1 MKKIILFTILSTFL
15 FSETIDITP
24 PNFKN
29 MNNYNSNVKRTN
41 SSNNNNTIIISD
53 NSKDTTKAISSNVIG
68 PVQENQK
75 TDNNTNV
82 NSQPDNKNE
91 NNEVD
96 NTSKTNKQT
105 ITTYE
110 KTVSSDVIDNNG
122 VEKVDNCTF
131 LVKSV
136 YENSYEKG
144 YEKGTIN
151 SKYEIENLLIGMKEF
166 LDDIFMIKQYYIEGI
181 VEPPF
186 INFDNDSNILD
197 GGKRYVKKEGEYSIV
212 KPAKF
217 KQPLKWEDFLLT
229 GFLKE
234 PEYKFDYVFNIAKS
248 CVIDDEKIK
257 ENFLNG
263 YEYSR
268 KENIVLYSER
278 LRKLKDYMLKLNLY
292 QRLYLSKKILPPV
305 ITPMVTPIKTQ
316 EDNLLISEEQYVIV
330 KPAQFN
336 PLYKSWLNFV
346 VENNNKTTVNK
357 RK

>member
-1 MKKIILFTILSTFL
+1 MKKIIIFTILSTIL
-15 FSETIDITP
+15 LAETIDITP
-24 PNFKN
+24 PSFKN
-29 MNNYNSNVKRTN
+29 MNNYNANVK
-41 SSNNNNTIIISD
+41 SSSSKQPIIINNNYNNTD
-53 NSKDTTKAISSNVIG
+53 NNTTKTISSNVVDG
-68 PVQENQK
+68 NEQNNKNSQQTNNANTNTTVNKVE
-75 TDNNTNV
+75 TDN
-82 NSQPDNKNE
+82 SNKNAP
-91 NNEVD
+91 
-96 NTSKTNKQT
+96 KTIATYDKT
-105 ITTYE
+105 I
-110 KTVSSDVIDNNG
+110 SSDVIDNNG
-122 VEKVDNCTF
+122 VDKVDNCTY
-131 LVKSV
+131 LIKSV
-136 YENSYEKG
+136 YENAYEKG
-144 YEKGTIN
+144 YEKGNIN
-151 SKYEIENLLIGMKEF
+151 SKYEIENLLISIKSS

-186 INFDNDSNILD
+186 INFDNESNILD

-234 PEYKFDYVFNIAKS
+234 PEYKFDYVFNIAKG
-248 CVIDDEKIK
+248 CEIDDEKIK
-257 ENFLNG
+257 ESFLNG

-278 LRKLKDYMLKLNLY
+278 LKKLKDYMLKLNLY

-305 ITPMVTPIKTQ
+305 ITPMVTPIKA
-316 EDNLLISEEQYVIV
+316 ENDNLLISEEQYVIV

-336 PLYKSWLNFV
+336 PLYKNWLNFI